1 MHCDVTNNF
10 CYFLQAGRNFFFF
23 FASWVH
29 GAQHGRASEYKGC
42 LDETLQFGNYLGKN
56 VATRV
61 EK

>member
-1 MHCDVTNNF
+1 MHCDVTNN
-10 CYFLQAGRNFFFF
+10 LL
-23 FASWVH
+23 
-29 GAQHGRASEYKGC
+29 ASEYKGC